1 MKILIKENQMFGGYI
16 GRLVNN
22 NLTSVELPSP
32 INMTHR
38 GYTNKNKQKIIDL
51 CKRDARII
59 FNIENLEAIEV

>member
-22 NLTSVELPSP
+22 NLTSVELLSP

-59 FNIENLEAIEV
+59 FNIENLEVIEV